1 MDLDPLNIAIKCC
14 LEPKKKKKK
23 GALFLFIFL
32 YVALEFAQDMKFSF
46 SR

>member
-14 LEPKKKKKK
+14 LEPKKKKRVLYFY
-23 GALFLFIFL
+23 LFFL
-32 YVALEFAQDMKFSF
+32 YVALEFAQGMKFSF